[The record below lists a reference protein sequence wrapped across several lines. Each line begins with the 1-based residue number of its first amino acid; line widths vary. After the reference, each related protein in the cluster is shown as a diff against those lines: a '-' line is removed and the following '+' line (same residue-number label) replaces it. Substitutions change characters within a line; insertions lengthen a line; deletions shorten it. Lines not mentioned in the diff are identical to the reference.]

1 MKFQAGDLVTLSSK
15 CSFDN
20 KHTAIQCKMG
30 IVLSCEEFDNEILYK
45 VHWWPFNQTFY
56 FVHTDLRLVSRIFM
70 QKNDKF
76 GIIIN
81 DDEDLDENN

>member
-1 MKFQAGDLVTLSSK
+1 MSSK